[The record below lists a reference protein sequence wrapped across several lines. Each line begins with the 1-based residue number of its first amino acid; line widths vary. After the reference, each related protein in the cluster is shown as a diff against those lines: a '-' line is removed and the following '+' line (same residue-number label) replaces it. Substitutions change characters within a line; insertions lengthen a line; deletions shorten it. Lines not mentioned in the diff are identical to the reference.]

1 MPWTI
6 WKNYG
11 PFVFALLA
19 IEFFVTFTFFMF
31 VPFISLY
38 LTGELGYSLLFAGVI
53 LAVRL
58 VSQQGVM
65 LIGGYF
71 GDKYGHKKM
80 MMIGFLCRGVG
91 FAGLGLVETPLALIV
106 MAIIGGIGGTF
117 FSPSLKAVLV
127 SNQPKSEHKTLFA
140 YSNISANAGTI
151 IGPLFGTLFSVTQFP
166 LLSVITGLSF
176 ALMSFWIFLVPIRSI
191 QSKTKPSLMLGLT
204 EIIHNRS
211 FLLVV
216 VALIPF
222 HFIYQQLFLVYPLIG
237 FTLTGSGG
245 WIFTVLTLLVVA
257 CQMTVTRLSERL
269 SMVRSIQW
277 GYLAMALGFI
287 PLFFHLHVI
296 TVIAS
301 LIGIALGVMLIQPTF
316 YSYTVSQAPTER
328 FALYIGFSNL
338 AMAIGGALG
347 NIIGG
352 SLYEWLNSLQLLSIY
367 WVIFAIFAFL
377 PIFLLQR
384 ILRTSKSP
392 AN

>member
-1 MPWTI
+1 MDTL
-6 WKNYG
+6 G
-11 PFVFALLA
+11 
-19 IEFFVTFTFFMF
+19 
-31 VPFISLY
+31 IS
-38 LTGELGYSLLFAGVI
+38 TGI
-53 LAVRL
+53 
-58 VSQQGVM
+58 
-65 LIGGYF
+65 
-71 GDKYGHKKM
+71 KKM

-91 FAGLGLVETPLALIV
+91 FAGLGLVETPIALII
-106 MAIIGGIGGTF
+106 MAMIGGIGGTF
-117 FSPSLKAVLV
+117 FSPSLKAVLI

-191 QSKTKPSLMLGLT
+191 QSTTKPSLVLGLT
-204 EIIHNRS
+204 EILANRS

-277 GYLAMALGFI
+277 GYFAMALGFI

-316 YSYTVSQAPTER
+316 YSYTVSQAPAER

-347 NIIGG
+347 NIVGG
-352 SLYEWLNSLQLLSIY
+352 SLYEWLHSLQLLSIY
-367 WVIFAIFAFL
+367 WVIFATFAIL

-384 ILRTSKSP
+384 ILRRR
-392 AN
+392 